1 MQFPE
6 EKGTVYTNTLMQ
18 EGNKHYLGLKDLY
31 TLKSSS

>member
-6 EKGTVYTNTLMQ
+6 EKVYTNTLMQ